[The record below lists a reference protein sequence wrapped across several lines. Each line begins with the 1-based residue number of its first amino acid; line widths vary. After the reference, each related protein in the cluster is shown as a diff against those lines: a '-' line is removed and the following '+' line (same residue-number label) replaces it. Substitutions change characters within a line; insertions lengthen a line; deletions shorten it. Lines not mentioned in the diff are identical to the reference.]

1 VPKNLKN
8 IFILP
13 ISIAQNF
20 VNTMRI
26 VLMLLMLV
34 PWAFAFE
41 TQLVMVNDVDNPPD
55 TTGYGAV
62 SYEFLLGKYETSI
75 GEYTEF
81 LNSIAKSDPYQVY
94 NPSMA
99 QVLLS
104 AGILRTGD
112 SGSYSYRAFGPA
124 GTNPEE
130 FVSTSGRPISF
141 VSWFQAARFIN
152 WLSNGQP
159 QGPQDATSTEDGSYT
174 LNGTVTGT
182 AVPLNAINPNT
193 GFPPQY
199 TIPTED
205 EWYKAA
211 YYAGDGAYWTYP
223 TQSNNPPS
231 NTLGSNSTNMANF
244 IIQPSNIY
252 CVTQSSSLDTTNNYL
267 TKGGAFTNVP
277 GRYGTFDMAGNVWEL
292 TDGGREAS
300 ASRPFRGGAFTSYV
314 SYIQSTYRQGGSTS
328 NAAVNSGFRY
338 SSRLPDPTPP
348 SDGNAVTYDMVP
360 VGDAGNN
367 ADPATLFGGV
377 DYEYSV
383 GKYAVTIGQYASF
396 LNAVAA
402 MSDSYGLYRPE
413 MESDINTAGIRR
425 LENASSG
432 KYVYEVMLT
441 SNGTTSANMPIAYVD
456 WFQAARFANWMSNGQ
471 LSGYQTSQT
480 TENGAYALNGAVSGI
495 AVPANAVNP
504 NSKDNDDAPMY
515 RIATEDE
522 WYKAAYYST
531 NYNSAGEPGYYNY
544 CTQSDALPG
553 NVVGSDPNQ
562 ANIILNGLIS
572 ATQNATLSA
581 EQTYLTDGDA
591 YSNSPSYYGTYDMC
605 GNLFEWNDLD
615 GEASVSRGIRGS
627 FWFAGASPMEKG
639 TYASL
644 STTDVGNDKGF
655 RLVTSESV
663 GPSPVP
669 PAPAPTGGSTSSSS
683 CSSFYVLWM
692 SFVLSSSVCVL
703 SLLM

>member
-1 VPKNLKN
+1 MWT
-8 IFILP
+8 IIIL
-13 ISIAQNF
+13 S
-20 VNTMRI
+20 
-26 VLMLLMLV
+26 LLV
-34 PWAFAFE
+34 PWVFALE
-41 TQLVMVNDVDNPPD
+41 TQLVLVNDVDNPPD
-55 TTGYGAV
+55 ITGKGAV
-62 SYEFLLGKYETSI
+62 SYEFLMGKYETSI

-81 LNSIAKSDPYQVY
+81 LNSIAKSDPHKVY

-112 SGSYSYRAFGPA
+112 SGNYSYRAVGPA
-124 GTNPEE
+124 GINPEE

-141 VSWFQAARFIN
+141 ISWFQAARFIN

-159 QGPQDATSTEDGSYT
+159 QGPQDATSTEDGSYA
-174 LNGTVTGT
+174 LYSTVTG
-182 AVPLNAINPNT
+182 AAAPLNNINPNT
-193 GFPPQY
+193 GSPPQY
-199 TIPTED
+199 AIPTED

-211 YYAGDGAYWTYP
+211 YYAGDGLYWTYP
-223 TQSNNPPS
+223 TQSNDPPS

-244 IIQPSNIY
+244 IILPSNKY
-252 CVTQSSSLDTTNNYL
+252 CITQSAALDTTNNYL
-267 TKGGAFTNVP
+267 TKGGAFSNVP

-314 SYIQSTYRQGGSTS
+314 SYLQNNYRQGGTTS
-328 NAAVNSGFRY
+328 NAVVNAGFRY
-338 SSRLPDPTPP
+338 SRRIPNPTPP
-348 SDGNAVTYDMVP
+348 ADGSAVTYDMVA

-377 DYEYSV
+377 DYDYNI
-383 GKYAVTIGQYASF
+383 GKYAVTIGQYARF
-396 LNAVAA
+396 LNAVATI
-402 MSDSYGLYRPE
+402 SDSYSLYRPE

-425 LENASSG
+425 VENESSG
-432 KYVYEVMLT
+432 MYEYEVMMT
-441 SNGTTSANMPIAYVD
+441 SNGTTSANMPMAYVD

-471 LSGYQTSQT
+471 PSGYQTSQT

-495 AVPANAVNP
+495 AVAANVVNP
-504 NSKDNDDAPMY
+504 NTDDNDDNDDAPMF

-531 NYNSAGEPGYYNY
+531 NYNSTGEPGYYKY
-544 CTQSDALPG
+544 CTQSDDPLG
-553 NVVGSDPNQ
+553 NVEGSEPNQ
-562 ANIILNGLIS
+562 ANIIIDGLIS
-572 ATQNATLSA
+572 VTQNATLSA
-581 EQTYLTDGDA
+581 DQTYLTNGDA

-615 GEASVSRGIRGS
+615 GTASVSRGIRGS

-644 STTDVGNDKGF
+644 STTSVGNDKGF
-655 RLVTSESV
+655 RLVTSGSV
-663 GPSPVP
+663 GPPPPVP
-669 PAPAPTGGSTSSSS
+669 PAPTSGSTSSSS
-683 CSSFYVLWM
+683 YSFSYRLWI
-692 SFVLSSSVCVL
+692 SFVSSVCVL
-703 SLLM
+703 SLKLID